1 MDKKIE
7 LVEKVSN
14 NDGSQ
19 LLTAELNCYEAEV
32 YICQLSRTKFL
43 LPELMTDEEIITH
56 LSINDYSRY
65 L

>member
-1 MDKKIE
+1 MDKRIE

-19 LLTAELNCYEAEV
+19 LVTAELNCYEAEV
-32 YICQLSRTKFL
+32 YICQLSRTEFL